1 MRNGKAEYFTGDGR
15 PLKKSFIRMPIP
27 YARLTSGFG
36 ARRHPVLGRMRMHK
50 GVDYAAGTGTPIMA
64 AGDARVVSAGWQGGY
79 GNAVVLDHG
88 RGYTTL
94 YGHMSRVGKIKRG
107 QRIAQGT
114 VIGYVGSTG
123 MSTGPHLH
131 YEFRI
136 NGVHRNP
143 LSITMPP
150 PEPLSGVALAQFRQ
164 QTSVALARI
173 REVENIIYAD
183 AGTAPKPHVAS
194 TTAKKNARK
203 G

>member
-1 MRNGKAEYFTGDGR
+1 MCDDLF
-15 PLKKSFIRMPIP
+15 
-27 YARLTSGFG
+27 
-36 ARRHPVLGRMRMHK
+36 
-50 GVDYAAGTGTPIMA
+50 
-64 AGDARVVSAGWQGGY
+64 
-79 GNAVVLDHG
+79 
-88 RGYTTL
+88 
-94 YGHMSRVGKIKRG
+94 VGKIKPG

-114 VIGYVGSTG
+114 VIGYVGTTG

-150 PEPLSGVALAQFRQ
+150 PEALSGVALAQFRQ

-173 REVENIIYAD
+173 RKVENIIYAD
-183 AGTAPKPHVAS
+183 AGSAPKRQVA
-194 TTAKKNARK
+194 TAGVKRNGRS